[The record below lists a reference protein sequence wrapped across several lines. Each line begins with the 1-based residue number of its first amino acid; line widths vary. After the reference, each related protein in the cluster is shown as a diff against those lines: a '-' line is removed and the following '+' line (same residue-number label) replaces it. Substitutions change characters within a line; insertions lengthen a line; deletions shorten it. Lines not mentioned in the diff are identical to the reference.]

1 MLKLVKWTTLSFLAL
16 SIHALPTVHLPAK
29 IMQYTPKS
37 HRVTVTAYTNSSSC
51 GKGDSNVTAAAVRI
65 KPSHYQKLIALS
77 RDIAMSYNF
86 GDRFQLWVNKKLYRV
101 TFLDSMSKK
110 HTNKVDLL
118 LPSLQDCRK
127 FGKKTGVLIPL
138 NET

>member
-1 MLKLVKWTTLSFLAL
+1 MLKIFKWTTLSFLAL
-16 SIHALPTVHLPAK
+16 SMHALPTIHFPAK
-29 IMQYTPKS
+29 IMQYAPQS

-51 GKGDSNVTAAAVRI
+51 GNGDSNVTASAVRI
-65 KPSHYQKLIALS
+65 KPSHYRKLVALS
-77 RDIAMSYNF
+77 HDIARGYNF
-86 GDRFQLWVNKKLYRV
+86 GDRFQLWVNKKLYQV

-118 LPSLQDCRK
+118 LPTLQDCRK
-127 FGKKTGVLIPL
+127 FGKKSGVLIPL